1 MTVRIRVPFGSS
13 TAVVPGVTIAAAD
26 IDSDAVETVKIAASA
41 VTTAKIASNAVTAA
55 KIASDAVTT
64 VKILDANVTTAK
76 IADANVTAAKLANAA
91 LVFTG
96 FTGKNLAGAC
106 TLTGAKV
113 GDIVL
118 GVVSIT
124 DGGSAAAS
132 FETTITVADQIQQSA
147 ASDLSTKKFS
157 TLLLKKGA

>member
-1 MTVRIRVPFGSS
+1 MTVRVRVPHGQT
-13 TAVVPGVTIAAAD
+13 TAILPGVTIAAAD
-26 IDSDAVETVKIAASA
+26 IDSNAVETAKINALA
-41 VTTAKIASNAVTAA
+41 VTAAKIASNAVTTA
-55 KIASDAVTT
+55 
-64 VKILDANVTTAK
+64 KILDANVTALK
-76 IADANVTAAKLANAA
+76 VADSA

-106 TLTGAKV
+106 TLTGAKA
-113 GDIVL
+113 GDIVT
-118 GVVSIT
+118 GVVSIS

-132 FETTITVADQIQQSA
+132 FETTITVSDQIQQTA